1 MCNVIN
7 KVFRMNKY
15 PLWKYILI
23 VVAIIVGA
31 LYTLPNFYGETP
43 AVQISSMN
51 QSALLDT
58 STLASI
64 DANLKQNGIITTGD
78 ILDDKTLKLKFADTD
93 TQLRARDIIQQN
105 LGSNYIVALNLIPAS
120 PLWLSKI
127 NANPMFLGLDLRGG
141 VHFLLDVD
149 MNAAVKKTLDKYT
162 SDIRR
167 SLRSNKIRY
176 GNVDVKNGAVIIDLR
191 DADTTDQAYTELKKE
206 FPTLQLVKISDNQLN
221 VVVSDA
227 EILRIKEAAVK
238 QNILIL
244 HNRVNE
250 LGVAEPVIQQQG
262 VSSIVVDLPGVQDTA
277 RAKDILGRTATL
289 EVRMVD
295 DDKTN
300 LSDAL
305 AGNVPSGEELLDEVA
320 RTGQG
325 NKILVKNNVE
335 LTGDNIN
342 DAQAGFDENGA
353 PAVNIRLD
361 NTGAAIFK
369 QVTGENVGKRM
380 AMILVDHGKSQVI
393 TAPVIRTQIGG
404 GQVQISGAMSVED
417 ANDVSLL
424 LRSGSLAAPMSIVEE
439 NTVGPSLGKE
449 NINQGFHSVLW
460 GFLAISIFMLIYY
473 RAFGIIS
480 IVSLGIN
487 LMLLIALLSMLQAT
501 LTLPGIAAIALAL
514 GMAIDANVLI
524 NERIREELR
533 NGHKPHMAIQS
544 GYEHAWATILDSNV
558 TTLIAGLALLA
569 FGSGAI
575 KGFAVVHCLGIITSM
590 FSAVVVSRGIVGFI
604 YTNRRIKKLWI

>member
-1 MCNVIN
+1 
-7 KVFRMNKY
+7 MNKY

-23 VVAIIVGA
+23 IVAVVLGV

-58 STLASI
+58 NTLANI
-64 DANLKQNGIITTGD
+64 DANLKQNDITTVGD
-78 ILDDKTLKLKFADTD
+78 VFDGKTLKLKFADTD
-93 TQLRARDIIQQN
+93 TQLRARDVIQQN
-105 LGSNYIVALNLIPAS
+105 LGSNYIVALNLISAS
-120 PLWLSKI
+120 PAWLSKL

-141 VHFLLDVD
+141 VHFLLEVD
-149 MNAAVKKTLDKYT
+149 MNAAVKKTLDKY
-162 SDIRR
+162 SGEIKRN
-167 SLRSNKIRY
+167 LRSSKIRY
-176 GNVDVKNGAVIIDLR
+176 GSVDIQNGAVVISLR
-191 DADTTDQAYTELKKE
+191 DQDTTNQAYTQLKKD
-206 FPTLQLVKISDNQLN
+206 FPTMQLVKSSDNQIK
-221 VVVSDA
+221 VVISDV
-227 EILRIKEAAVK
+227 EMLKIKEAAVK

-262 VSSIVVDLPGVQDTA
+262 PAHIVVDLPGVQDTA

-295 DDKTN
+295 DDPSN
-300 LSDAL
+300 LSAAL
-305 AGNVPSGEELLDEVA
+305 AGQVPSGEELLDEVA

-361 NTGAAIFK
+361 STGAAIFK
-369 QVTGENVGKRM
+369 QVTGDNVGKRM

-460 GFLAISIFMLIYY
+460 GFLAISVFMLVYY
-473 RAFGIIS
+473 RAFGVIS
-480 IVSLGIN
+480 VISLGIN

-533 NGHKPHMAIQS
+533 NGHKPHVAIQA

-604 YTNRRIKKLWI
+604 YTNRRTTKLWI